1 MLATFSTFVVGLSK
15 SSLERFLYLY
25 PASDFEHMV
34 RLGEGT
40 TANYY
45 RAAQI
50 NRDIW
55 FTCPVVDF
63 AWQYARHGSSNVRLY
78 EMNQTKFEPIFGY
91 MGIPH
96 WRVSHLSDIPYILNS
111 DAAGGAD
118 NSPAQQQLSALLSGS
133 AAAFAHTSDPT
144 MSDGQVLRDWPT
156 AFEGLGKEALDKEHP
171 DAMKVYVIGGSYGSG
186 SASIPTSNG
195 ARTARQE
202 ALEKEKIIQRCR
214 FINSIQEEI
223 GV

>member
-1 MLATFSTFVVGLSK
+1 
-15 SSLERFLYLY
+15 
-25 PASDFEHMV
+25 MV
-34 RLGEGT
+34 RPSEGT
-40 TANYY
+40 TAHYY

-50 NRDIW
+50 NRDLW

-63 AWQYARHGSSNVRLY
+63 TWQYARHGSSNVRLY

-133 AAAFAHTSDPT
+133 AAAFAHTSNPT
-144 MSDGQVLRDWPT
+144 ISDGKVLRDWPT
-156 AFEGLGKEALDKEHP
+156 AFGGQSKKSLKKEHP
-171 DAMKVYVIGGSYGSG
+171 EAMQVYVIGGPYGSG
-186 SASIPTSNG
+186 SASIPMNNAAGS
-195 ARTARQE
+195 ARQK
-202 ALEKEKIIQRCR
+202 ALEQEKIIQRCH